1 MRVLCGWRTGTL
13 LLALFSLACGAGH
26 RERVT
31 ASTPA
36 DSRPDPVDP
45 RCAWPSEPILLA
57 RDGSASLL
65 SWELAATPW
74 LDQPVIPDDP
84 AYLAFRAAIRDAGSD
99 RRWPAVTDR
108 PEPAGKAEREIWRR
122 EQRNNEL
129 ARSGRV
135 GRIRPIHC
143 LEALLFAYQH
153 NRYSQLI
160 HPTEF
165 LASVLRKR
173 VGDEM
178 RLRVQLAGGEDMFP
192 PKSLYGLDRIE
203 QAIADGWELWVAL
216 HNHTVNEHRGRP
228 WLPVPVPSTS
238 DVDISRRVARDL
250 GLRQVRVTNGFYTIE
265 VDAAELG
272 ELQGRSEH

>member
-1 MRVLCGWRTGTL
+1 M
-13 LLALFSLACGAGH
+13 S
-26 RERVT
+26 
-31 ASTPA
+31 A

-45 RCAWPSEPILLA
+45 RCAWPSEPTLLA
-57 RDGSASLL
+57 RDSNASLL
-65 SWELAATPW
+65 SWELVATPW
-74 LDQPVIPDDP
+74 LDRPVIPDDP
-84 AYLAFRAAIRDAGSD
+84 AYLAFRTAIRDAGSD

-108 PEPAGKAEREIWRR
+108 PEPTGKAEREIRRR

-153 NRYSQLI
+153 NRYSQFT
-160 HPTEF
+160 HPSEF
-165 LASVLRKR
+165 LASVLRKQ

-178 RLRVQLAGGEDMFP
+178 RLRVQFAGGEDMFP
-192 PKSLYGLDRIE
+192 PKSLYGIDQIE

-216 HNHTVNEHRGRP
+216 HNHTVKEHRGRP
-228 WLPVPVPSTS
+228 RLGVPVPSTS
-238 DVDISRRVARDL
+238 DVDISRSVARDL

-272 ELQGRSEH
+272 ELQGRGEH

>member
-1 MRVLCGWRTGTL
+1 MLCGRRTGTII
-13 LLALFSLACGAGH
+13 LALILPACGTEP
-26 RERVT
+26 RERVA
-31 ASTPA
+31 ASTTA

-45 RCAWPSEPILLA
+45 RCTWPSEPTLLA
-57 RDGSASLL
+57 RDGGASLL
-65 SWELAATPW
+65 SWELKATPW

-84 AYLAFRAAIRDAGSD
+84 AYLAFRAAIRNAGGD
-99 RRWPAVTDR
+99 RRWPAVTDH
-108 PEPAGKAEREIWRR
+108 PEPTGEAEREIWRR

-153 NRYSQLI
+153 NRYSQLT

-165 LASVLRKR
+165 LASILRKR

-178 RLRVQLAGGEDMFP
+178 HLRVQFAGGGDMLP
-192 PKSLYGLDRIE
+192 PKSLYGIDRIE
-203 QAIADGWELWVAL
+203 QAIADGWVLWVVL
-216 HNHTVNEHRGRP
+216 HNHTVKEHQGRP
-228 WLPVPVPSTS
+228 WLSAPVPSTS
-238 DVDISRRVARDL
+238 DVDISRSVARDL

-272 ELQGRSEH
+272 ELQGRGEH